1 MTNSSYGDL
10 QMKPSLRSIFS
21 GLGIIATLTSF
32 QAIAAFPDDKPVTL
46 VVPFSAGGPTD
57 KVARELALTMGKA
70 LKQQVIVDNSP
81 GAGGTIA
88 AKKVL
93 NAPKDGY
100 TVLIHHIGMSTAP
113 ALYKNL
119 GFDPQTDFEA
129 LGQVA
134 DVPMVLVGN
143 KELPAKNF
151 TELLLYIK
159 SNANKIAYANAGIGS
174 ASHLCGLLFM
184 STIKEDMTTVPYKG
198 TAPALT
204 DLIGGQVQLMC
215 DQTTNLSGQLKSK
228 SVKAFGATTMQRIP
242 AFKDI
247 PTLNEQGLKNFQ
259 VNVWHGVYAPKGTP
273 KDATDKLSAAIK
285 AGIADPGYKAKM
297 EELGATVPNPK
308 NASAE
313 GHKAHLKS
321 QIELWSP
328 IIKAAGIYAD

>member
-1 MTNSSYGDL
+1 MNKTIRHAMLTVGIVTTAL
-10 QMKPSLRSIFS
+10 S
-21 GLGIIATLTSF
+21 GVA
-32 QAIAAFPDDKPVTL
+32 QAAFPEDKPVTM
-46 VVPFSAGGPTD
+46 VVPFAAGGPTD
-57 KVARELALTMGKA
+57 KVARELALAMGKS

-119 GFDPQTDFEA
+119 GFDPNTDYEH

-134 DVPMVLVGN
+134 DVPMVMVAN
-143 KELPAKNF
+143 KDLPAKNY
-151 TELLLYIK
+151 TELLSYIK
-159 SNANKIAYANAGIGS
+159 ANASKVAYANAGIGS

-184 STIKEDMTTVPYKG
+184 STIQQDMTTVPYKG

-215 DQTTNLSGQLKSK
+215 DQTTNLAGQLKAG
-228 SVKAFGATTMQRIP
+228 SVKAYGATTMQRIP

-247 PTLNEQGLKNFQ
+247 PTLHEQGLKNFQ

-273 KDATDKLSAAIK
+273 KAATDKLSAAIK
-285 AGIADPGYKAKM
+285 AGINDAGYKAKM
-297 EELGATVPNPK
+297 AELGANVPNEK
-308 NASAE
+308 NASPE
-313 GHKAHLKS
+313 GHKAHLKA
-321 QIELWSP
+321 QIDLWTP
-328 IIKAAGIYAD
+328 IIKKAGVYAD

>member
-1 MTNSSYGDL
+1 MNKLLRNILSS
-10 QMKPSLRSIFS
+10 
-21 GLGIIATLTSF
+21 LGILAALTSF
-32 QAIAAFPDDKPVTL
+32 NASAAYPADKPVTL

-57 KVARELALTMGKA
+57 KVARELALSMGKA
-70 LKQQVIVDNSP
+70 LKQQIIVDNSP

-100 TVLIHHIGMSTAP
+100 TILIHHIGMSTAP

-119 GFDPQTDFEA
+119 GFDPLTDFES
-129 LGQVA
+129 LGEVA

-143 KELPAKNF
+143 KEIPAKNYQ
-151 TELLLYIK
+151 ELLSYIK
-159 SNANKIAYANAGIGS
+159 ANGNKIAYANAGVGS

-184 STIKEDMTTVPYKG
+184 SAIKEDMTTVPYKG

-215 DQTTNLSGQLKSK
+215 DQTTNLSGQLKSN
-228 SVKAFGATTMQRIP
+228 SVKPFGATTMQRIP

-273 KDATDKLSAAIK
+273 KEVTDKLSAALK
-285 AGIADPGYKAKM
+285 AGVADPSYKAKM
-297 EELGATVPNPK
+297 EELGATVP
-308 NASAE
+308 SAKTISAD

-321 QIELWSP
+321 QIELWTP

>member
-1 MTNSSYGDL
+1 METSMN
-10 QMKPSLRSIFS
+10 KSLRNLVSS
-21 GLGIIATLTSF
+21 LGIFAALTAF
-32 QAIAAFPDDKPVTL
+32 NVNAAYPDDKPVTL

-70 LKQQVIVDNSP
+70 LKQQIIVDNSP

-100 TVLIHHIGMSTAP
+100 TILIHHIGMSTAP

-119 GFDPQTDFEA
+119 GFDPLTDFES
-129 LGQVA
+129 LGEVA

-143 KELPAKNF
+143 KEVPAKNYQ
-151 TELLLYIK
+151 ELLAYIK
-159 SNANKIAYANAGIGS
+159 ANGNKIAYANAGIGS

-184 STIKEDMTTVPYKG
+184 SSIKEDMTTVPYKG

-215 DQTTNLSGQLKSK
+215 DQTTNLSGQLKSN
-228 SVKAFGATTMQRIP
+228 SVKPFGATTMQRIP
-242 AFKDI
+242 AFKEI

-259 VNVWHGVYAPKGTP
+259 VNVWHGLYAPKGTP
-273 KDATDKLSAAIK
+273 KEVTDKLSAAIK
-285 AGIADPGYKAKM
+285 AGVADPTYKAKM
-297 EELGATVPNPK
+297 EELGATVPSAK
-308 NASAE
+308 NISAD

-321 QIELWSP
+321 QIELWTP

>member
-1 MTNSSYGDL
+1 MNKTIRHAMLTMGVVATAL
-10 QMKPSLRSIFS
+10 S
-21 GLGIIATLTSF
+21 GGV
-32 QAIAAFPDDKPVTL
+32 QAAFPQDKPVTM
-46 VVPFSAGGPTD
+46 VVPFAAGGPTD
-57 KVARELALTMGKA
+57 KVARELALAMGKT

-119 GFDPQTDFEA
+119 GFDPNTDYEH

-134 DVPMVLVGN
+134 DVPMVLVAN
-143 KELPAKNF
+143 KDLPAKNY
-151 TELLLYIK
+151 TELLAYIK
-159 SNANKIAYANAGIGS
+159 ANSSKVAYANAGIGS

-184 STIKEDMTTVPYKG
+184 STIQQDMTTVPYKG

-215 DQTTNLSGQLKSK
+215 DQTTNLAGQLKAG
-228 SVKAFGATTMQRIP
+228 SVKAYGATTIQRIP

-247 PTLNEQGLKNFQ
+247 PTLHEQGLKNFQ

-273 KDATDKLSAAIK
+273 KEATDKLSAAIK
-285 AGIADPGYKAKM
+285 AGINDAGYKAKM
-297 EELGATVPNPK
+297 AELGANVPNDK
-308 NASAE
+308 NASPE

-321 QIELWSP
+321 QIDLWTP
-328 IIKAAGIYAD
+328 IIKKAGVYAD

>member
-1 MTNSSYGDL
+1 MNKTIRHAMLTLGVVATAL
-10 QMKPSLRSIFS
+10 S
-21 GLGIIATLTSF
+21 GGV
-32 QAIAAFPDDKPVTL
+32 QAAFPEDKPVTM
-46 VVPFSAGGPTD
+46 VVPFAAGGPTD
-57 KVARELALTMGKA
+57 KVARELALVMGKS

-100 TVLIHHIGMSTAP
+100 TILIHHIGMSTAP

-119 GFDPQTDFEA
+119 GFDPNTDYEH

-134 DVPMVLVGN
+134 DVPMVLVAN
-143 KELPAKNF
+143 KDLPAKNY
-151 TELLLYIK
+151 TELLAYIK
-159 SNANKIAYANAGIGS
+159 ANGSKVAYANAGIGS

-184 STIKEDMTTVPYKG
+184 STIQQDMTTVPYKG

-215 DQTTNLSGQLKSK
+215 DQTTNLAGQLKAG
-228 SVKAFGATTMQRIP
+228 SVKSYGATTLQRIP

-247 PTLNEQGLKNFQ
+247 PTLHEQGLKNFQ

-273 KDATDKLSAAIK
+273 KVATDKLAAAIK
-285 AGIADPGYKAKM
+285 AGIHDASYKAKM
-297 EELGATVPNPK
+297 AELGANVPNDK
-308 NASAE
+308 NASPE
-313 GHKAHLKS
+313 GHKAHLKA
-321 QIELWSP
+321 QIDLWTP
-328 IIKAAGIYAD
+328 IIKKAGVYAD

>member
-1 MTNSSYGDL
+1 
-10 QMKPSLRSIFS
+10 
-21 GLGIIATLTSF
+21 
-32 QAIAAFPDDKPVTL
+32 
-46 VVPFSAGGPTD
+46 
-57 KVARELALTMGKA
+57 MGKS

-100 TVLIHHIGMSTAP
+100 TILIHHIGMSTAP

-119 GFDPQTDFEA
+119 GFDPNTDYEH

-134 DVPMVLVGN
+134 DVPMVLVAN
-143 KELPAKNF
+143 KDLPAKNY
-151 TELLLYIK
+151 TELLAYIK
-159 SNANKIAYANAGIGS
+159 ANGSKVAYANAGIGS

-184 STIKEDMTTVPYKG
+184 STIQQDMTTVPYKG

-215 DQTTNLSGQLKSK
+215 DQTTNLAGQLKAG
-228 SVKAFGATTMQRIP
+228 SVKAYGATTLQRIP

-247 PTLNEQGLKNFQ
+247 PTLHEQGLKNFQ

-273 KDATDKLSAAIK
+273 KVATDKLAAAIK
-285 AGIADPGYKAKM
+285 AGIHDASYKAKM
-297 EELGATVPNPK
+297 AELGANVPNDK
-308 NASAE
+308 NASPE
-313 GHKAHLKS
+313 GHKAHLKA
-321 QIELWSP
+321 QIDLWTP
-328 IIKAAGIYAD
+328 IIKKAGVYAD

>member
-1 MTNSSYGDL
+1 MNKTIRHAMLAMSVVATAV
-10 QMKPSLRSIFS
+10 S
-21 GLGIIATLTSF
+21 GTS
-32 QAIAAFPDDKPVTL
+32 QAAVFPEDKPITL
-46 VVPFSAGGPTD
+46 VVPFAAGGPTD
-57 KVARELALTMGKA
+57 KVARELALVMGKS

-119 GFDPQTDFEA
+119 GFDPNTDYEH

-134 DVPMVLVGN
+134 DVPMVLVAN
-143 KELPAKNF
+143 KDLPAKNY
-151 TELLLYIK
+151 TELLAYIK
-159 SNANKIAYANAGIGS
+159 ANGSKVAYANAGIGS

-184 STIKEDMTTVPYKG
+184 STIQQDMTTVPYKG

-215 DQTTNLSGQLKSK
+215 DQTTNLAGQLKAG
-228 SVKAFGATTMQRIP
+228 SVKAYGATTMQRIP

-247 PTLNEQGLKNFQ
+247 PTLHEQGLKNFQ

-273 KDATDKLSAAIK
+273 KAATDKLAAAIK
-285 AGIADPGYKAKM
+285 AGIHDASYKAKM
-297 EELGATVPNPK
+297 AELGANVPNDK
-308 NASAE
+308 NSSPE
-313 GHKAHLKS
+313 GHKAHLKA
-321 QIELWSP
+321 QIDLWTP
-328 IIKAAGIYAD
+328 IIKKAGVYAD

>member
-1 MTNSSYGDL
+1 MNKTIRHAMLTVGIVATAL
-10 QMKPSLRSIFS
+10 S
-21 GLGIIATLTSF
+21 GGV
-32 QAIAAFPDDKPVTL
+32 QAAFPEDKPVTM
-46 VVPFSAGGPTD
+46 VVPFAAGGPTD
-57 KVARELALTMGKA
+57 KVARELALVMGKS

-100 TVLIHHIGMSTAP
+100 TILIHHIGMSTAP

-119 GFDPQTDFEA
+119 GFDPNTDYEH

-134 DVPMVLVGN
+134 DVPMVLVAN
-143 KELPAKNF
+143 KDLPAKNY
-151 TELLLYIK
+151 TELLAYIK
-159 SNANKIAYANAGIGS
+159 ANGSKVAYANAGIGS

-184 STIKEDMTTVPYKG
+184 STIQQDMTTVPYKG

-215 DQTTNLSGQLKSK
+215 DQTTNLAGQLKAG
-228 SVKAFGATTMQRIP
+228 SVKSYGATTLQRIP

-247 PTLNEQGLKNFQ
+247 PTLHEQGLKNFQ

-273 KDATDKLSAAIK
+273 KVATDKLAAAIK
-285 AGIADPGYKAKM
+285 AGIHDASYKAKM
-297 EELGATVPNPK
+297 AELGANVPNDK
-308 NASAE
+308 NASPE
-313 GHKAHLKS
+313 GHKAHLKA
-321 QIELWSP
+321 QIDLWTP
-328 IIKAAGIYAD
+328 IIKKAGVYAD

>member
-1 MTNSSYGDL
+1 MNKTIRHAMLAMSVVATAL
-10 QMKPSLRSIFS
+10 S
-21 GLGIIATLTSF
+21 GGV
-32 QAIAAFPDDKPVTL
+32 QAAFPEDKPVTM
-46 VVPFSAGGPTD
+46 VVPFAAGGPTD
-57 KVARELALTMGKA
+57 KVARELALVMGKS

-100 TVLIHHIGMSTAP
+100 TILIHHIGMSTAP

-119 GFDPQTDFEA
+119 GFDPNTDYEH

-134 DVPMVLVGN
+134 DVPMVLVAN
-143 KELPAKNF
+143 KDLPAKNY
-151 TELLLYIK
+151 TELLAYIK
-159 SNANKIAYANAGIGS
+159 ANGSKVAYANAGIGS

-184 STIKEDMTTVPYKG
+184 STIQQDMTTVPYKG

-215 DQTTNLSGQLKSK
+215 DQTTNLAGQLKAG
-228 SVKAFGATTMQRIP
+228 SVKAYGATTLQRIP

-247 PTLNEQGLKNFQ
+247 PTLHEQGLKNFQ

-273 KDATDKLSAAIK
+273 KVATDKLAAAIK
-285 AGIADPGYKAKM
+285 AGIHDASYKAKM
-297 EELGATVPNPK
+297 AELGANVPNDK
-308 NASAE
+308 NASPE
-313 GHKAHLKS
+313 GHKAHLKA
-321 QIELWSP
+321 QIDLWTP
-328 IIKAAGIYAD
+328 IIKKAGVYAD

>member
-1 MTNSSYGDL
+1 MNKTIRHAMLAMSVVATAL
-10 QMKPSLRSIFS
+10 S
-21 GLGIIATLTSF
+21 GGV
-32 QAIAAFPDDKPVTL
+32 QAAFPEDKPVTM
-46 VVPFSAGGPTD
+46 VVPFAAGGPTD
-57 KVARELALTMGKA
+57 KVARELALVMGKS

-100 TVLIHHIGMSTAP
+100 TILIHHIGMSTAP

-119 GFDPQTDFEA
+119 GFDPNTDYEH

-134 DVPMVLVGN
+134 DVPMVLVAN
-143 KELPAKNF
+143 KDLPAKNY
-151 TELLLYIK
+151 TELLAYIK
-159 SNANKIAYANAGIGS
+159 ANGSKVAYANAGIGS

-184 STIKEDMTTVPYKG
+184 STIQQDMTTVPYKG

-215 DQTTNLSGQLKSK
+215 DQTTNLAGQLKAG
-228 SVKAFGATTMQRIP
+228 SVKSYGATTLQRIP

-247 PTLNEQGLKNFQ
+247 PTLHEQGLKNFQ

-273 KDATDKLSAAIK
+273 KVATDKLAAAIK
-285 AGIADPGYKAKM
+285 AGIHDASYKAKM
-297 EELGATVPNPK
+297 AELGANVPNDK
-308 NASAE
+308 NASPE
-313 GHKAHLKS
+313 GHKAHLKA
-321 QIELWSP
+321 QIDLWTP
-328 IIKAAGIYAD
+328 IIKKAGVYAD

>member
-1 MTNSSYGDL
+1 MNKTIRHAMLTMGVVATAL
-10 QMKPSLRSIFS
+10 S
-21 GLGIIATLTSF
+21 GGV
-32 QAIAAFPDDKPVTL
+32 QAAFPQDKPVTM
-46 VVPFSAGGPTD
+46 VVPFAAGGPTD
-57 KVARELALTMGKA
+57 KVARELALAMGKT

-119 GFDPQTDFEA
+119 GFDPNTDYEH

-134 DVPMVLVGN
+134 DVPMVMVAN
-143 KELPAKNF
+143 KDLPAKNY
-151 TELLLYIK
+151 TELLAYIK
-159 SNANKIAYANAGIGS
+159 ANASKVAYANAGIGS

-184 STIKEDMTTVPYKG
+184 STIQQDMTTVPYKG

-215 DQTTNLSGQLKSK
+215 DQTTNLAGQLKAG
-228 SVKAFGATTMQRIP
+228 SVKAYGATTMQRIP

-247 PTLNEQGLKNFQ
+247 PTLHEQGLKNFQ

-273 KDATDKLSAAIK
+273 KEATDKLSAAIK
-285 AGIADPGYKAKM
+285 AGINDAGYKAKM
-297 EELGATVPNPK
+297 AELGANVPNDK
-308 NASAE
+308 NASPE
-313 GHKAHLKS
+313 GHKAHLKA
-321 QIELWSP
+321 QIDLWTP
-328 IIKAAGIYAD
+328 IIKKAGVYAD